1 MRREMAQFKH
11 RKGGEKMRI
20 LNFGSMNIDYV
31 YSVDHM
37 VKPGETISST
47 KLELFCGGK
56 GLNQSIALARAG
68 APVCHAGM
76 IGLDGDML
84 LRACKENGVDTHYIQ
99 RTGERTGHAII
110 QVDRLG
116 ENCIVLYGGANQTV
130 KKQYV
135 DTVLNDFGEGDYLL
149 VQNELNMVDYIIDT
163 AYNRGMTVVLN
174 PSPYSEALKQ
184 WDLHKVT
191 LFIINEIEGGQITGS
206 SNPDEIL
213 YAMRHQYPGATVVLT
228 LGKKGAV
235 FQEGD
240 LILTQCPFETTVV
253 DTTAAGDTFT
263 GYYIAS
269 IMQGMPQL
277 EALKIASYAASL
289 AVSQKGASASIPY
302 RQEIE
307 TGLGFV
313 SHVK

>member
-1 MRREMAQFKH
+1 
-11 RKGGEKMRI
+11 MRI
-20 LNFGSMNIDYV
+20 LNFGSMNIDYA

-84 LRACKENGVDTHYIQ
+84 LRTCEENGVETHYIQ
-99 RTGERTGHAII
+99 RTGERSGHAII
-110 QVDRLG
+110 QVDRSG
-116 ENCIVLYGGANQTV
+116 ENSIVLFGGANQV
-130 KKQYV
+130 IEKQYV
-135 DTVLNDFGEGDYLL
+135 DAVLNDFGESDYLL
-149 VQNELNMVDYIIDT
+149 VQNELNMVDYIIDK
-163 AYNRGMTVVLN
+163 AYRRGMTIVLN
-174 PSPYSEALKQ
+174 PSPYNETIKQ
-184 WDLHKVT
+184 WDLHKVS
-191 LFIINEIEGGQITGS
+191 LFLINEIEGGQITGS

-213 YAMRHQYPGATVVLT
+213 QSMLRQYPDAAVVLT

-235 FQEGD
+235 YQKGD
-240 LILTQCPFETTVV
+240 IVLTQCPFETTVV

-263 GYYIAS
+263 GYYLAS
-269 IMQGMPQL
+269 IMRGMPQL
-277 EALKIASYAASL
+277 EALRMASYAASL

-302 RQEIE
+302 LQEVE
-307 TGLGFV
+307 TGMNFV
-313 SHVK
+313 SQVE